1 MLVYSI
7 AVMTATTNDPIRR
20 VLAAALLVFPGLF
33 ILVFLLHF
41 RHASDFFH
49 FRMHYVQRPPEQ
61 TVAALI
67 RAQNRWPM
75 VHDPHIIGYLGL
87 PLIPLCAFAMYSVGK
102 RKRPIASAVTM
113 FVTVT
118 GTIYLGGIF
127 GMWTAFFRGLG
138 LVDPSQTEGAIATF
152 KAMTT
157 NQGAFWLT
165 TTLGKLAMIGLAA
178 QALTLTGRI
187 KGWAVACIVTGAVL
201 FLLFWDL
208 DNWMTIAALLML
220 AGFMPVRRALLLDE
234 G

>member
-1 MLVYSI
+1 MSQ
-7 AVMTATTNDPIRR
+7 TTNDPIRR
-20 VLAAALLVFPGLF
+20 VLAAALLIFPCLF
-33 ILVFLLHF
+33 VLVFLLHF
-41 RHASDFFH
+41 RRPADFLH
-49 FRMHYVQRPPEQ
+49 FRLHYEQRPPEQ

-75 VHDPHIIGYLGL
+75 VHDPHVIGYLGL
-87 PLIPLCAFAMYSVGK
+87 PLIPLCAFAMYTVGK
-102 RKRPIASAVTM
+102 SKRPISSALAM
-113 FVTVT
+113 MITVT

-157 NQGAFWLT
+157 NQGAFLLT

-187 KGWAVACIVTGAVL
+187 KGWAVGCILTGAVL

-208 DNWMTIAALLML
+208 DNWMTIGSLLML
-220 AGFMPVRRALLLDE
+220 AGFVPVRRALLSE
-234 G
+234 QA

>member
-1 MLVYSI
+1 MQVYSI
-7 AVMTATTNDPIRR
+7 GGMTATTNDPVRR
-20 VLAAALLVFPGLF
+20 VLAAALLVLPCLF
-33 ILVFLLHF
+33 ILVFLMHFRRPADFLHF
-41 RHASDFFH
+41 RT
-49 FRMHYVQRPPEQ
+49 HYVQIPPEK

-75 VHDPHIIGYLGL
+75 VHDPHVVGYLGL
-87 PLIPLCAFAMYSVGK
+87 PLFPLCAFAMYTVGK
-102 RKRPIASAVTM
+102 GRRPMASAITM
-113 FVTVT
+113 FITVT

-157 NQGAFWLT
+157 NQGAFRLT
-165 TTLGKLAMIGLAA
+165 TTLGKLTMIGITA

-187 KGWAVACIVTGAVL
+187 KAWAVACIVAGAVL

-208 DNWMTIAALLML
+208 DNWMSIATLLL
-220 AGFMPVRRALLLDE
+220 FAGFMPVRRALLNE
-234 G
+234 EA